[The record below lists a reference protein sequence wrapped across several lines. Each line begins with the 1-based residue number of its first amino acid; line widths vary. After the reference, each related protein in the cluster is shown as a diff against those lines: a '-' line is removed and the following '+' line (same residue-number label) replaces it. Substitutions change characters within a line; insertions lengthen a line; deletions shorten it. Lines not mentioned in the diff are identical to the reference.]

1 MARVNLYD
9 ISGKKV
15 DTVELG
21 DSVFG
26 IRPNESVV
34 HQFVKMQLA
43 NRRAGTHSALT
54 RGEVHGTTAKPWR
67 QKGTGRARSGSVKS
81 PVWVHG
87 GIVFPP
93 KPRNYEQK
101 MPRKVKKLA
110 VKSVLSQKVVDER
123 LFVLNTLELDAPKT
137 RTIASMLDTMGLTSA
152 VIIDHNMSE
161 SAKKSIRNIKNVKY
175 LSLTGDADNGISGLS
190 VYDMLKYKNVI
201 ITSQAVSKVEEVYSK

>member
-9 ISGKKV
+9 ITGKLLN
-15 DTVELG
+15 TVEIG
-21 DSVFG
+21 DAVFG

-34 HQFVKMQLA
+34 HQYVKMQLA

-54 RGEVHGTTAKPWR
+54 RGEVSGTTAKPWR

-93 KPRNYEQK
+93 KPRDYEQK

-110 VKSVLSQKVVDER
+110 VKSVLSQKVTDER
-123 LFVLNTLELDAPKT
+123 LFVLNALEMAQPMTK
-137 RTIASMLDTMGLTSA
+137 TIASMLNTMGLKSA
-152 VIIDHNMSE
+152 VIIDHDMSE

-175 LSLTGDADNGISGLS
+175 LSLSGDVDNGISGLS
-190 VYDMLKYKNVI
+190 VYDMLKYKNVV
-201 ITSQAVSKVEEVYSK
+201 ITSRAVSKVEEVYSK